1 MKHRKDPPGEK
12 NIIGSRVVAIRKVKK
27 MKQKEFLARL
37 QTLGLDLS
45 PTSLSRL
52 EGQDRLVQDFEVLII
67 AKALE
72 ITVGH
77 LLGEETE

>member
-1 MKHRKDPPGEK
+1 MKHRKDPPGYK
-12 NIIGSRVVAIRKVKK
+12 NIIGSRVVAIRKARK

>member
-1 MKHRKDPPGEK
+1 MKHRKDPPGDK
-12 NIIGSRVVAIRKVKK
+12 NIIGSRVVAIRNARK

-52 EGQDRLVQDFEVLII
+52 EGQYRLVQDYEVLII

-77 LLGEETE
+77 LLGEEAE